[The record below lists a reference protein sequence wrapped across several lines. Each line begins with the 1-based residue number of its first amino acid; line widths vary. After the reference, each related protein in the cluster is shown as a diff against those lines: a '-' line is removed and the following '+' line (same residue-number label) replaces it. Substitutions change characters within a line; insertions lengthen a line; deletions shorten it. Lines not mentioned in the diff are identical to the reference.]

1 MKYLKFLPF
10 YILSTI
16 PLRILYLISDFVF
29 VLIYYL
35 IKYRREVVR
44 GNLENAFPNKTRVEI
59 IRIEKKF
66 YKHFCDV
73 LFEAIKCL
81 TISKKSIKKRFQ
93 VKNIDIIEEAYLRKE
108 SVIMYTGHH
117 GNWEWFSFLPLYLPY
132 QITTFYQ
139 KLSSGYFNHLML
151 VIRSRFGVICI
162 ESAQGYRTLVKLRQE
177 KKITLNIIIG
187 DQSPGKTSSM
197 HWVNFLNQETAFL
210 VGADIISK
218 KMDYLVIFPS
228 IHKHR
233 RGVYEVEYKLISSN
247 PKQMEKSRII
257 NLYAEKLE
265 ESIIKSPEL
274 WLWSHRRWKLTKPN
288 KT

>member
-1 MKYLKFLPF
+1 M
-10 YILSTI
+10 
-16 PLRILYLISDFVF
+16 
-29 VLIYYL
+29 
-35 IKYRREVVR
+35 
-44 GNLENAFPNKTRVEI
+44 
-59 IRIEKKF
+59 
-66 YKHFCDV
+66 
-73 LFEAIKCL
+73 
-81 TISKKSIKKRFQ
+81 
-93 VKNIDIIEEAYLRKE
+93 
-108 SVIMYTGHH
+108 
-117 GNWEWFSFLPLYLPY
+117 
-132 QITTFYQ
+132 
-139 KLSSGYFNHLML
+139 
-151 VIRSRFGVICI
+151 
-162 ESAQGYRTLVKLRQE
+162 
-177 KKITLNIIIG
+177 IIG

-210 VGADIISK
+210 VGADIIAK